1 MEKNNFDFSKFLI
14 SKGFKIFNANKYKYL
29 VENDYE
35 LVLEILENEYI
46 LPFALDMQFRDGLPK
61 TVESAE
67 KSFKTMED
75 ILGIEFV
82 NCE

>member
-1 MEKNNFDFSKFLI
+1 MEKNKFDFSKFLI

-35 LVLEILENEYI
+35 LVLEIVENEYI
-46 LPFALDMQFRDGLPK
+46 LPFALDKQFRSDIPK
-61 TVESAE
+61 TVEKAE
-67 KSFKTMED
+67 KSFKTMEE